1 MISAPQLLSA
11 DHTLTGFD
19 CGKASL
25 NEWLVKRA
33 LRAQKIGGSARTF
46 VVVNSINEVVAYY
59 SLSTCS
65 INREDASGK
74 VKRNMP
80 DPIPVILIGRLA
92 VDLKFKNCGIGTA
105 LLKDALLRVVAAAH
119 EIGVRAVIVHVLD
132 SIAQKF
138 YSYHG
143 FCESPT
149 NERTL
154 MITLEEISRL
164 LDKHQ

>member
-1 MISAPQLLSA
+1 MISAPQLLTA
-11 DHTLTGFD
+11 NHLLTSFD

-33 LRAQKIGGSARTF
+33 MRAQQIGGSARTF
-46 VVVNSINEVVAYY
+46 VVVNSNNEVVAYY

-92 VDLKFKNCGIGTA
+92 VDLKVRNRGLGTA

-119 EIGVRAVIVHVLD
+119 EIGVRAVIVHALD
-132 SIAQKF
+132 STAHKF

-143 FCESPT
+143 FYESPT

-154 MITLEEISRL
+154 MITVEEISRL
-164 LDKHQ
+164 LDKP